1 MVFLFQV
8 GEDKYGY
15 KYQGTKKRA
24 NGSMVFQCC
33 RAASDST
40 HDCLWLYKSHDGHWI
55 ATEASTDCADPINN
69 GQPKF
74 RTCEVVA
81 DITANQWLQ
90 WSWFEASTLEWKGK
104 MGFQTYPIMPMP
116 AMILRCDS
124 QSSAAPMP
132 VPSSPTMPAPSST
145 TMLADSAVAA
155 PVPSS
160 TTMILAGDSA
170 GDPEQSQADT
180 AIPESQ
186 DEEE

>member
-1 MVFLFQV
+1 L

-15 KYQGTKKRA
+15 KYRMTKKRA

-40 HDCLWLYKSHDGHWI
+40 DHCLWLYDGHWI
-55 ATEASTDCADPINN
+55 ATVAPTTCADPINN
-69 GQPKF
+69 GDPQS

-116 AMILRCDS
+116 AVILRRDS

-132 VPSSPTMPAPSST
+132 VPSSPTMPVPSST

-155 PVPSS
+155 PAPSS
-160 TTMILAGDSA
+160 TTMPAPSTTMLADSA

-180 AIPESQ
+180 AISESQ
-186 DEEE
+186 HEEE